1 MILLKFFN
9 EIDLSTIEYTTIKK
23 KNVTYI
29 NLECGFDI
37 ETTSTLLEN
46 GEKVAYMYEWT
57 FGIQD
62 KEHIYYGRTW
72 KQFIEFCKEIH
83 DYFELSDEK
92 ILVCYIHNMSFEF
105 QFMRHYFNWVRVFS
119 VDDRKPIKALCDFG
133 IEFRDSYILSGYSL
147 QKTADN
153 LQSHKV
159 EKMIGDL
166 DYSLIRTHDTLL
178 TDKELQY
185 CENDV
190 LIILYYI
197 NEQIKQYG
205 DIGKIPMTNTS
216 RVRNFVRQCCYTNGT
231 GSKKSKH
238 NKGKWYRYRE
248 IMNDLQITKEEY
260 IILKRAFQGGFTHAN
275 ANYTNRLL
283 ENVSSIDFT
292 SSYPSVMLSEMFPMS
307 RGIKTSMQD
316 IKKMFA
322 YSDKPF
328 DELCKKYCVVC
339 DIEFIGLKPKV
350 YYENYISESK
360 CVILENS
367 IVNNGRVFSADRLV
381 TTITDIDWGIIKQC
395 YTWDKVGIKNIYRYY
410 RGYLPKDIILAILKL
425 YEDKTTLKGVEGMEV
440 EYLNSKG
447 MLNSVYGMCVTDI
460 VRDEVTYTDDWGLTS
475 ANIDEQ
481 IEKYNNSYNRFLYYP
496 WGVWVTAYARR
507 NLWLG
512 IINIG
517 NDYVYSDTD
526 SIKMLNYDEH
536 KNFIHA
542 YDNMITKK
550 LENMCK
556 HYNIDV
562 NKLKPKTI
570 KGIEKMIGVWDY
582 EGTYTHFKTL
592 GAKRYLVE
600 ENDGSLHLTVAGLGK
615 KCGMEYMK
623 EYCNNDNMKVFEMF
637 NDDLYIPSDRTGKMT
652 HTYVDTEYDFEV
664 LDYQGH
670 TSHVVTKSGVHLENC
685 EFTLSI
691 SKQYGKFIEMLLDG
705 YLFRGD
711 KAV

>member
-57 FGIQD
+57 FGIKD

-72 KQFIEFCKEIH
+72 EQFIEFCKEIR

-275 ANYTNRLL
+275 ANYTNQLL

-381 TTITDIDWGIIKQC
+381 TTITDIDWRIIKQC

-536 KNFIHA
+536 KNFIQA